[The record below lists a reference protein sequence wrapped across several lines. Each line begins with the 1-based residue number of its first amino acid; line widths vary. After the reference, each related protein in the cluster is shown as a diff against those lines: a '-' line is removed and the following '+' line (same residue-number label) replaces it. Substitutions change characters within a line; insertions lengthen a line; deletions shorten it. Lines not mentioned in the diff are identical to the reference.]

1 MYAFHLFET
10 EGHAELDVGCGVGI
24 VRQLFVVV
32 KAVVLSTKSQC
43 LMPFHT
49 RFFPLVEPIEL
60 GAGRNEELHF
70 HLLELAHA
78 EDKLARHNFVSECL
92 SYLRDAKRHFHA
104 ARFLHVQVVN
114 KDALCRFGAQI
125 NLAGGIRQRTH
136 FGREHQV
143 ELANVGPILCSADG
157 VYNLLV
163 QDNLFQLFQ
172 VRALH
177 GLCIAFV
184 QCVAL
189 GLVFQNARIGLAEH
203 GLVEAVAELL
213 GGLSHL
219 FVYLFL
225 VFGNLVFYQH
235 VGTIAFFR
243 VAVVDKWV
251 VESVHVSACF
261 PDGWVHKDGR
271 VDAHDV
277 LVQQHHAFP
286 PILLNVVFQFNAVLS
301 VVVNGSQPIVN
312 VAAGE
317 HEPIFFAVRNYFLEN
332 VFLCH
337 CLFLIYLFVA
347 QSYTLFLIEGELG
360 R

>member
-1 MYAFHLFET
+1 M
-10 EGHAELDVGCGVGI
+10 
-24 VRQLFVVV
+24 
-32 KAVVLSTKSQC
+32 
-43 LMPFHT
+43 
-49 RFFPLVEPIEL
+49 
-60 GAGRNEELHF
+60 
-70 HLLELAHA
+70 
-78 EDKLARHNFVSECL
+78 
-92 SYLRDAKRHFHA
+92 
-104 ARFLHVQVVN
+104 
-114 KDALCRFGAQI
+114 
-125 NLAGGIRQRTH
+125 
-136 FGREHQV
+136 
-143 ELANVGPILCSADG
+143 
-157 VYNLLV
+157 
-163 QDNLFQLFQ
+163 
-172 VRALH
+172 
-177 GLCIAFV
+177 

-189 GLVFQNARIGLAEH
+189 GLLLLNAWIGLAEH
-203 GLVEAVAELL
+203 SLVEAVAELF
-213 GGLSHL
+213 GSLSHL
-219 FVYLFL
+219 FVYLFF

-243 VAVVDKWV
+243 VAVVDKGV
-251 VESVHVSACF
+251 VESVHVSASF
-261 PDGWVHKDGR
+261 PDGGVHKNGR

-301 VVVNGSQPIVN
+301 VVVNGSQSIVN